1 MTAEEVQTVY
11 RELTEEKKQAFD
23 HCLDLGDMEAADAI
37 LVEHERGKEVE
48 HEGGNEIS
56 GK

>member
-1 MTAEEVQTVY
+1 MRDIEMIYQ
-11 RELTEEKKQAFD
+11 ELAKWQKQAFD
-23 HCLDLGDMEAADAI
+23 HNLDLGDMEAVKAI
-37 LVEHERGKEVE
+37 LEEHERGKEVG

>member
-1 MTAEEVQTVY
+1 MTAEKVQTVY

-37 LVEHERGKEVE
+37 LAEHERGKEVE
-48 HEGGNEIS
+48 HEGVNEIS
-56 GK
+56 RK

>member
-1 MTAEEVQTVY
+1 MTAEEVQTTY
-11 RELTEEKKQAFD
+11 CELTEEKKQAFD

-37 LVEHERGKEVE
+37 LVEHERGKEVG